1 MGEREGDGNGG
12 VEGEASSRSGGSDKK
27 SCGMAALE
35 SLESPIRNR
44 LHVKQSVDHALDTF
58 EAHSDLLHTHAYMY
72 AYFGRYKYQEA
83 AFTR

>member
-27 SCGMAALE
+27 SCGTAALE

-44 LHVKQSVDHALDTF
+44 SHVKQSVDHALDTF
-58 EAHSDLLHTHAYMY
+58 
-72 AYFGRYKYQEA
+72 
-83 AFTR
+83 